1 MLPLNENLICLD
13 VEAKTPVEAIRKAGA
28 LLMDEGKVEERY
40 VDAMVEGFNEFG
52 PYMAVAPSIAIPH
65 ARPEQG
71 VLEQSLALI
80 RLKNPV
86 FFGHHSNDPI
96 KLVCAVCGT
105 DGSSHT
111 EILQSLAAVLR
122 DRAKLEMIMQA
133 KTKADIMSILF

>member
-13 VEAKTPVEAIRKAGA
+13 VEAETPVEAIRKAGA
-28 LLMDEGKVEERY
+28 LLVQEGKVEERY
-40 VDAMVEGFNEFG
+40 VDAMVQGFNDFG

-96 KLVCAVCGT
+96 KLVFAVCGT
-105 DGSSHT
+105 DGMSHT
-111 EILQSLAAVLR
+111 EILQLLAAVLR
-122 DRAKLEMIMQA
+122 DEKKLEIIMRA
-133 KTKADIMSILF
+133 HSKEDIISILD